1 MDNNATMNGPERAAV
16 LLLSLGEQDAAAVLR
31 HMEPAEAER
40 LGLAMSG
47 MKKIRNEQLEVVFDS
62 LDATLDAHAKIEGGS
77 EEYIRSLLVNAFG
90 ENKASTLLDRI
101 FAGGASKSLEDLKW
115 MDTRT
120 IADMVKGEHPQ
131 IIAIVLAYLD
141 AERAAQVLSMLPEDA
156 AGDVVFRIARL
167 DDVQQSALK
176 ELEDMLARQSAG
188 SAVAKTE
195 KVSGEKV
202 AAGIVNALSTSAEE
216 SIVAHINAQDT
227 ELAIRIQEL
236 MFVFDNLLAVDDRGI
251 QTLLREV
258 SGEQLAVALKG
269 AEPEMQDKI
278 YRNMSKRAA
287 QMLAED
293 LEARGPVRIS
303 DVEAAQREIL
313 MVARRMADAGDIV
326 ISLGGGDEFV

>member
-131 IIAIVLAYLD
+131 ITAIVLAYLD

-156 AGDVVFRIARL
+156 AGAPDPHF
-167 DDVQQSALK
+167 
-176 ELEDMLARQSAG
+176 
-188 SAVAKTE
+188 
-195 KVSGEKV
+195 
-202 AAGIVNALSTSAEE
+202 
-216 SIVAHINAQDT
+216 
-227 ELAIRIQEL
+227 
-236 MFVFDNLLAVDDRGI
+236 
-251 QTLLREV
+251 
-258 SGEQLAVALKG
+258 
-269 AEPEMQDKI
+269 P
-278 YRNMSKRAA
+278 
-287 QMLAED
+287 
-293 LEARGPVRIS
+293 
-303 DVEAAQREIL
+303 
-313 MVARRMADAGDIV
+313 
-326 ISLGGGDEFV
+326 